1 MSIATT
7 LKINDSIRT
16 KTFEMNG
23 HTFKVKVPLGSE
35 LDSINKRI
43 ISPTQEAIDARFAK
57 MSANLKDADIEGI
70 EHKDGDIIIDGNS
83 IKKTV
88 TSVLQMET
96 KITEY
101 FKLLIAEQGT
111 LENITYDEI
120 DGEFPLQTQF
130 EFLEKITEVIQ
141 PNYKDARKN

>member
-1 MSIATT
+1 MSISAA

-35 LDSINKRI
+35 LDAINKRV
-43 ISPTQEAIDARFAK
+43 ISPTQEAIDARFEK

-70 EHKDGDIIIDGNS
+70 ERKDDDIIIDGNS

-88 TSVLQMET
+88 VSVLQMET

-101 FKLLIAEQGT
+101 FKLLIPEEGSLA
-111 LENITYDEI
+111 NITYEQIDE
-120 DGEFPLQTQF
+120 EFPIQTQF

>member
-1 MSIATT
+1 
-7 LKINDSIRT
+7 
-16 KTFEMNG
+16 
-23 HTFKVKVPLGSE
+23 
-35 LDSINKRI
+35 
-43 ISPTQEAIDARFAK
+43 
-57 MSANLKDADIEGI
+57 
-70 EHKDGDIIIDGNS
+70 
-83 IKKTV
+83 
-88 TSVLQMET
+88 MET

>member
-1 MSIATT
+1 MSIAAT
-7 LKINDSIRT
+7 LKVNDSIRT

-35 LDSINKRI
+35 LDAINKRV
-43 ISPTQEAIDARFAK
+43 ISPTQEAIDARFEK

-70 EHKDGDIIIDGNS
+70 ERKDGDIIIDGNS

-101 FKLLIAEQGT
+101 FKLLIPEEGSLAE
-111 LENITYDEI
+111 ITYEQIDE
-120 DGEFPLQTQF
+120 EFPLQTQF